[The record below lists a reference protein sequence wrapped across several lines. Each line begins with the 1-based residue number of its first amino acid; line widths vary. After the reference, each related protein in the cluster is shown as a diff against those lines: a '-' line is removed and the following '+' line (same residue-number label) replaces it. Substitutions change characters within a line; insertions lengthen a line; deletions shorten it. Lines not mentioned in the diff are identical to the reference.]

1 MFNKDVASNF
11 IVGLCFIAA
20 GLVMFF
26 IPNRVFSHLKY
37 IYHPS
42 FDQWSLSTDSI
53 SPAQE
58 EKRFIIFDLVYFIRI
73 IFS

>member
-1 MFNKDVASNF
+1 
-11 IVGLCFIAA
+11 
-20 GLVMFF
+20 MFF
-26 IPNRVFSHLKY
+26 YTKSRFFAHLKY

-58 EKRFIIFDLVYFIRI
+58 RKTILLFFDLVYIIRI

>member
-1 MFNKDVASNF
+1 MFYCSG
-11 IVGLCFIAA
+11 VGNVFYTKSR
-20 GLVMFF
+20 FF
-26 IPNRVFSHLKY
+26 AHLKY

-53 SPAQE
+53 SQAQE

>member
-26 IPNRVFSHLKY
+26 IPNRVFFAHLKY

-53 SPAQE
+53 S
-58 EKRFIIFDLVYFIRI
+58 
-73 IFS
+73 

>member
-26 IPNRVFSHLKY
+26 YTKSRFFAHLKY

-58 EKRFIIFDLVYFIRI
+58 EK
-73 IFS
+73 